1 MTAFWRTKTEGPQE
15 NTELREVQFTINDMT
30 LRDYF
35 AAKAMQSIVL
45 SILSEGTKT
54 NYDLEKSEFL
64 ECVALD
70 AYAHA
75 DAMIKVRKANQ

>member
-1 MTAFWRTKTEGPQE
+1 VKQYPVSAFPHADEVTATGM
-15 NTELREVQFTINDMT
+15 L

-54 NYDLEKSEFL
+54 NYNLEKSEFL

>member
-1 MTAFWRTKTEGPQE
+1 
-15 NTELREVQFTINDMT
+15 
-30 LRDYF
+30 
-35 AAKAMQSIVL
+35 MQSIVL